1 MNIKV
6 QSPWEG
12 RGEEERRG
20 QKRKRTGWNGGGGG
34 GSFWALHEQ
43 WRRAVGQ
50 AIGSILMELSAD
62 VFGCG
67 CAADWQGEIDDLSRK
82 PSEVT
87 GLRRPAKEVI
97 LAALSLPPRLQ
108 ITFTW
113 CYSKTRNCAA
123 RWSGHKYA
131 LIDTQTSP
139 WNSPHV
145 LTRCYTVRFNGLI
158 SSIFVLLKGFSR
170 FWGELWAEFV
180 ISLFAP

>member
-1 MNIKV
+1 MK
-6 QSPWEG
+6 W
-12 RGEEERRG
+12 
-20 QKRKRTGWNGGGGG
+20 WWWGG

-158 SSIFVLLKGFSR
+158 SSIFVLLKAFSR
-170 FWGELWAEFV
+170 FWGELRAAFV